1 MPRQLANVT
10 HAQPPPMNILPLL
23 EAQAWSYA
31 VLISLSEGYPPVA
44 GRLHTRYSPVRR
56 SSAGASSPV
65 TPRLACVR
73 PLASVHPEPGSN
85 SPLYEL
91 FFLSFFS
98 DLALYEPLV
107 LTYISIC
114 PVLPRKLQ
122 MFSKISL
129 LASVSRLSRIFYV
142 FAFVRSSVPSRKRVQ
157 KYSRFPSCASVYG
170 FIFRE
175 CS

>member
-1 MPRQLANVT
+1 
-10 HAQPPPMNILPLL
+10 MNILPLL
-23 EAQAWSYA
+23 DAQAWSYA

-91 FFLSFFS
+91 FFLSFS
-98 DLALYEPLV
+98 QILRLYEPLV
-107 LTYISIC
+107 LTYNIILYVPFFLVNCKCFQRS
-114 PVLPRKLQ
+114 LFMRLALSRGAYFLAFLQ
-122 MFSKISL
+122 
-129 LASVSRLSRIFYV
+129 ASVSFLPESECKSIADFRPVQAFRDLFFRNVHKTLIFK
-142 FAFVRSSVPSRKRVQ
+142 S
-157 KYSRFPSCASVYG
+157 
-170 FIFRE
+170 
-175 CS
+175 